1 MATRRCA
8 SASPPIAEHSPPR
21 SRTARGASPTSSSRA
36 ADGRRVATE
45 VVRVDPVAPDER
57 LLDEA
62 ARVLGRGGLVAF
74 PTETFYGLGA
84 AALDRRA
91 VRRVFEVKGRPA
103 SMPLLVLVDSE
114 AMVGRVAL
122 EIPARARALVTR
134 HWPGALTL
142 VLRASA
148 GLPAELTAGTGTVGV
163 RLPAH
168 ATPRRSGDGAQ
179 REPDGRRAA
188 DDRRRRPR
196 PLRRRARPR
205 ARRRADARW
214 RAFDGRRRHRR
225 PAARD
230 PTGRSG
236 SVSRKTSRGRSASRS
251 RRRGEPVMQAPPSEA
266 NER

>member
-1 MATRRCA
+1 
-8 SASPPIAEHSPPR
+8 
-21 SRTARGASPTSSSRA
+21 
-36 ADGRRVATE
+36 VATE

-57 LLDEA
+57 VLDEA

-114 AMVGRVAL
+114 AMVGRVAP
-122 EIPARARALVTR
+122 EIPARARELITR

-168 ATPRRSGDGAQ
+168 ATARALVRALGA
-179 REPDGRRAA
+179 PVTAPSA
-188 DDRRRRPR
+188 N
-196 PLRRRARPR
+196 
-205 ARRRADARW
+205 
-214 RAFDGRRRHRR
+214 
-225 PAARD
+225 
-230 PTGRSG
+230 PTGAEPPKTAAAVLSHFGDALDLVLDGGPTPGGAPSTVVDVTVDPPRVIRQG
-236 SVSRKTSRGRSASRS
+236 AVTVSL
-251 RRRGEPVMQAPPSEA
+251 
-266 NER
+266 